1 MDTLEKNPLKNF
13 STAEDEKAVQMMFYV
28 PYGIFW
34 GTVITKKVVRL
45 STWLRG
51 VSAPDNIRI
60 LDAKG
65 LITTAGGQPKPNV
78 FLETNIPTQYINA
91 YHILPPAQE
100 SADYDESEPNRKMVP
115 ATLAIGTFLC
125 RCQLRIASVQTLDK
139 FLDVTHEE
147 FISAYN
153 AEIFCPVMP
162 SLGTLKTPLLQV
174 RRSNTIS
181 SISLD

>member
-1 MDTLEKNPLKNF
+1 MVEENFTEKFGL
-13 STAEDEKAVQMMFYV
+13 ADDEKAVQMMFHV
-28 PYGIFW
+28 PFGIYW
-34 GTVITKKVVRL
+34 GTIITKKVVRL
-45 STWLRG
+45 SSWLRG
-51 VSAPDNIRI
+51 ISAPDNVHI

-65 LITTAGGQPKPNV
+65 LITTGGGQPKPNSFV
-78 FLETNIPTQYINA
+78 EANIPTQFINA
-91 YHILPPAQE
+91 YHILPPAKE
-100 SADYDESEPNRKMVP
+100 NVDYDESEPNRKMIPV
-115 ATLAIGTFLC
+115 TLAIGTFLC
-125 RCQLRIASVQTLDK
+125 KCHFRIATIQTLDK

-174 RRSNTIS
+174 RRNSTIS